1 MSKVLLAAL
10 WIVTLYLTVVV
21 AVVAVILIAPV
32 KMSQDETCVLI
43 AFLGAGDLA
52 LIAVA
57 LWALVRGRAPSDE
70 PKSN

>member
-1 MSKVLLAAL
+1 VSKALLAAL

-21 AVVAVILIAPV
+21 AVTAVLLLAPV
-32 KMSQDETCVLI
+32 KMTTDEACVLM
-43 AFLGAGDLA
+43 AFLGGGDLA